1 MAVTI
6 GSARIDERGKT
17 TGGKAGD
24 QTGRELSTQNWYN
37 HSKGWRVF
45 RARDPAAAEKMA
57 WDMQAACNNRHIGY
71 DQNQRGT
78 LYAAAKPFGFNCAK
92 VNTDCETDCSAL
104 VRVCA
109 AYAGI
114 DLPNFRTWD
123 EARVLLA
130 SGAFVE
136 LTGDKYT
143 ASSAYL
149 RRGDILVTRTKGHT
163 VIVLSNGPKA
173 EAAPASTHYKLGDR
187 ILKNGCEGDD
197 VKALQ
202 EALISLGYDCGR
214 WGADGDFGDA
224 TQMAVNRFQRDN
236 GLEIDGEFGPL
247 SMAALRAAM
256 AAQDEP
262 PAKARHVKIV
272 GGNCYV
278 RDKPNTS
285 GRVLGVAHSGDVLTY
300 RGETSADGWHEVNY
314 NGKNGWVSGKY
325 GRLEA

>member
-1 MAVTI
+1 MAVII

-17 TGGKAGD
+17 TGGQAGD
-24 QTGRELSTQNWYN
+24 QTGKELSTQNWYK
-37 HSKGWRVF
+37 HAKGWRVF
-45 RARDPAAAEKMA
+45 RARDPAVAEKMA

-92 VNTDCETDCSAL
+92 VNVDCETDCSAL

-109 AYAGI
+109 AYAGV

-123 EARVLLA
+123 EPQALLA

-163 VIVLSNGPKA
+163 VIVLSDGPKA
-173 EAAPASTHYKLGDR
+173 KAAPAPTHYALGDR

-224 TQMAVNRFQRDN
+224 TDR
-236 GLEIDGEFGPL
+236 
-247 SMAALRAAM
+247 ALRAFQRAQGLAVDGEYGPKSRAAM
-256 AAQDEP
+256 EAALLEGLSEVEITG
-262 PAKARHVKIV
+262 AAV
-272 GGNCYV
+272 YV
-278 RDKPNTS
+278 RKGP
-285 GRVLGVAHSGDVLTY
+285 GKQYAPLGIVHRGDRLVY
-300 RGETSADGWHEVNY
+300 QGERSEDGWLLVMYKPKGAQSAANA
-314 NGKNGWVSGKY
+314 WVSGMY
-325 GRLEA
+325 GKVIV